1 MNLWLGFLVGLK
13 EIWAHK
19 FRSFLT
25 MLGVILGV
33 ASLLSMFSL
42 TAGIAKGMREYM
54 LQIGG
59 IERVSIIG
67 KDVPPEQEGYYEISP
82 GRTVADA
89 EAIRRSA
96 PLVSHVTPVSTLGSA
111 AIQRSNQA
119 FRAEVNGCWPD
130 FIPINKHTIHA
141 GRGLSDLDVELGQR
155 VCVIGRLVV
164 ARLWPERPE
173 ANPIGETIK
182 INDRPFK
189 VVGVFDYYERDY
201 DKRRKELAR
210 KAEEEAAKKATPAPE
225 HETHAKN
232 GKDGKKVKAPRG
244 SRPPSSATRSMF
256 SSGGRG
262 SGAFDRKNLTI
273 LIPLNTMFYEF
284 KSANVVAKEDQ
295 GPQYKLDALTFQI
308 ADTER
313 FDETLDQVRSIV
325 SATHRGIQD
334 FDFDTRLEFAD
345 TIEQSIR
352 NTRMSGGIIAGISLL
367 VGGIGITNIMLA
379 SITERIREIGV
390 RRAVGA
396 KSRDIFVQIVVESTV
411 IGIIGGLLGLVAS
424 LGIMQILIA
433 ISPESNAPVI
443 ELANVLISFGFAV
456 VIGTFSGIYPAF
468 SASRLD
474 PIEAL
479 RYG

>member
-54 LQIGG
+54 TQIGG
-59 IERVSIIG
+59 IERVSIIN
-67 KDVPPEQEGYYEISP
+67 KDVPPEQEGYFEISP

-96 PLVSHVTPVSTLGSA
+96 PLVSHVTPVSLLASA

-119 FRAEVNGCWPD
+119 FRAQVDGCWPD
-130 FIPINKHTIHA
+130 YVPINKHTITA
-141 GRGLSDLDVELGQR
+141 GRSLSDLDVEGGLR

-164 ARLWPERPE
+164 QKLWPERPDG
-173 ANPIGETIK
+173 NPVGEMIK

-201 DKRRKELAR
+201 DKRKKELAL
-210 KAEEEAAKKATPAPE
+210 KAAAEAAKKATPAPE
-225 HETHAKN
+225 PKATGKNAK
-232 GKDGKKVKAPRG
+232 GKRG
-244 SRPPSSATRSMF
+244 TSSTRLPGSASRSMF
-256 SSGGRG
+256 SSGSRG

-273 LIPLNTMFYEF
+273 IIPLNTMFYEF

-308 ADTER
+308 ADTDR
-313 FDETLDQVRSIV
+313 FDETLDQVRSII
-325 SATHRGIQD
+325 SATHRDIQD

-443 ELANVLISFGFAV
+443 ELGNVLISFGFAV
-456 VIGTFSGIYPAF
+456 IIGTFSGIYPAF